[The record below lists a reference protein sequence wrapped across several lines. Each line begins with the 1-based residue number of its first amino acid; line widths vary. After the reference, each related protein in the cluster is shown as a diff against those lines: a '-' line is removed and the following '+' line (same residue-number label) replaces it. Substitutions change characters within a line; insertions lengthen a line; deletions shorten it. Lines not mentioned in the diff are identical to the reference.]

1 MSGHNDT
8 TTAAVIPEER
18 GSRRA
23 TRMKRALLWGISL
36 LMLLAGVALIASFF
50 LAGRLDSTATNSEDP
65 GGFNVPRLETTT
77 EGNEETSQGEA
88 GPEDKTLKLTVPAM
102 SRIEDDEI
110 PSTDGGDE
118 ASLKKFAAIH
128 LEGTGFPWQ
137 DEANVYIAGHRLG
150 FPNTESWLTFWD
162 MDAVAVG
169 DEIFVTDAEGTEYT
183 YEVFKEF
190 VTGPADLSVTRPVP
204 GKNILTL
211 QTCTL
216 PDYSKRLIVQAE
228 LVQTVDARGGSSGPE
243 RAEADR
249 GRSPQRT
256 PRAEEGRAV
265 AWQLPESA

>member
-1 MSGHNDT
+1 M
-8 TTAAVIPEER
+8 ER
-18 GSRRA
+18 NRA
-23 TRMKRALLWGISL
+23 KKIILWVLSPI
-36 LMLLAGVALIASFF
+36 MVLAGIALIASFL

-65 GGFNVPRLETTT
+65 GGFNVPRLETTQ
-77 EGNEETSQGEA
+77 GNEETTQA

-118 ASLKKFAAIH
+118 AKLKEYAAIH

-162 MDAVAVG
+162 MNKVDVG
-169 DEIFVTDAEGTEYT
+169 DEIFVTDTEGTEYT
-183 YEVFKEF
+183 YKVFKEF
-190 VTGPADLSVTRPVP
+190 TVGPSDTSVTAPEP

-216 PDYSKRLIVQAE
+216 PDYSQRLLVQAE
-228 LVQTVDARGGSSGPE
+228 LIDTSEKA
-243 RAEADR
+243 A
-249 GRSPQRT
+249 
-256 PRAEEGRAV
+256 
-265 AWQLPESA
+265 

>member
-1 MSGHNDT
+1 M
-8 TTAAVIPEER
+8 ER
-18 GSRRA
+18 SRA
-23 TRMKRALLWGISL
+23 KKIILWVLSPI
-36 LMLLAGVALIASFF
+36 MLLAGIALIASFL

-77 EGNEETSQGEA
+77 EGGNEETTQV

-110 PSTDGGDE
+110 PSTAGGDE
-118 ASLKKFAAIH
+118 AKLKKYAAIH

-162 MDAVAVG
+162 MNKVAVG
-169 DEIFVTDAEGTEYT
+169 DEVFVTDAEGTEYT
-183 YEVFKEF
+183 YRVFKEF
-190 VTGPADLSVTRPVP
+190 TVGPSDTSVTGTDP

-216 PDYSKRLIVQAE
+216 PDYSQRLIIQAE
-228 LVQTVDARGGSSGPE
+228 LTDT
-243 RAEADR
+243 AEKA
-249 GRSPQRT
+249 
-256 PRAEEGRAV
+256 A
-265 AWQLPESA
+265 